1 MIKNQPGDVM
11 IKQNK
16 KIDSVKA
23 MAAAKRAT
31 DFWATIDG
39 NKLAQV
45 GQREKERDLV
55 GPTKKSEFV
64 KSRANN

>member
-1 MIKNQPGDVM
+1 MVKNQPGDVM

-23 MAAAKRAT
+23 TAAAKRAA

-45 GQREKERDLV
+45 GQREKEMDLV
-55 GPTKKSEFV
+55 GPTKKVELV
-64 KSRANN
+64 NVG

>member
-1 MIKNQPGDVM
+1 M

-23 MAAAKRAT
+23 IAAAQRAV

-39 NKLAQV
+39 NKLARV
-45 GQREKERDLV
+45 GEREKKMDLV
-55 GPTKKSEFV
+55 GPTKKAGCIKFD
-64 KSRANN
+64 

>member
-1 MIKNQPGDVM
+1 M

-16 KIDSVKA
+16 SIDSVKA
-23 MAAAKRAT
+23 IAAAQRAA

-45 GQREKERDLV
+45 GEREKKLDFV
-55 GPTKKSEFV
+55 GPTKKAECV
-64 KSRANN
+64 KFG

>member
-1 MIKNQPGDVM
+1 M

-16 KIDSVKA
+16 KIDTTKA
-23 MAAAKRAT
+23 MAAAQRAA

-55 GPTKKSEFV
+55 GPTKKAEYV
-64 KSRANN
+64 KLG

>member
-1 MIKNQPGDVM
+1 M

-23 MAAAKRAT
+23 IAAAQRAA

-39 NKLAQV
+39 NKLARV
-45 GQREKERDLV
+45 GEREKKMDLV
-55 GPTKKSEFV
+55 GPTKKAGCV
-64 KSRANN
+64 KFG

>member
-1 MIKNQPGDVM
+1 M

-23 MAAAKRAT
+23 IAAAKRAA

-39 NKLAQV
+39 SKLAQV
-45 GQREKERDLV
+45 GQREKEMDLV
-55 GPTKKSEFV
+55 GPLKKAEFV
-64 KSRANN
+64 KLG

>member
-1 MIKNQPGDVM
+1 M

-16 KIDSVKA
+16 SIDSVKA
-23 MAAAKRAT
+23 IAAAQRAA

-45 GQREKERDLV
+45 GEREKKLDLV
-55 GPTKKSEFV
+55 GPTKKAECV
-64 KSRANN
+64 KFG

>member
-1 MIKNQPGDVM
+1 M

-16 KIDSVKA
+16 SIDSVKA
-23 MAAAKRAT
+23 IAAAQRAA

-45 GQREKERDLV
+45 GEREKKLDFV
-55 GPTKKSEFV
+55 GLTKKAECV
-64 KSRANN
+64 KFG